1 MKRGGDRNGRD
12 KAAARQGIYIGGLI
26 GWFACMV
33 GGVAAVGALHGTGCF
48 RSQAPEKFCPRTALK
63 QARALQDR
71 AGENMTP
78 ETQREVLRLL
88 KTAAYAGLPEA
99 QYTLGLCLLQVHP
112 GADPAKAQAVD
123 FLQRAASAGHADAW
137 FELGRCRL
145 DGIGTAVDERA
156 ALRALRRADE
166 LGCPRA
172 AELLPRAER
181 KAACLTLPPQAMFDR
196 GRTLQARG
204 EAEEG
209 VQWLTEAADRGHA
222 RACYVLG
229 CCFNTGEG
237 VPQDTAQAVH
247 RWQRAAEAG
256 DADALY
262 ELGLCYYLG
271 RGTARDYARAEQCWA
286 AAAQKGQQAAAD
298 SLPSARAK
306 LALAPLSAEEL
317 LEQARAAVSAD
328 DYDTALPLLEEA
340 ADRGNPVGLTALG
353 RCRELGLGGAESPA
367 EAVHLYRA
375 AAEQQYPQALYRLGD
390 CYYNGYGGLPKDY
403 AAAARYWVAA
413 AEAGD
418 PLAQW
423 GLCLLLQDGL
433 GTSQDYAEAE
443 HRCRQAAQAG
453 LPEARA
459 HLPRIAG
466 LAKYAGMP
474 AADVLERGVSL
485 YKNGAWTEAL
495 ECFLYAAELPRAQ
508 YRAGVCYELGRGAA
522 ADDTAAV
529 AWYARAAAADF
540 PPAMNKYGIFLEKGR
555 GGLRRDAAAA
565 CTYYFAAADRNFAP
579 AQYNLALCYER
590 GLGVPRN
597 SFAASNWYR
606 RAAAGGHSKARYAAA
621 RVEPEATAPLPSSR
635 PGYTPPVSPPLYPY
649 DDGLLDD
656 DLGLFPEDG
665 IDY

>member
-1 MKRGGDRNGRD
+1 MKRGGDRNGGGST
-12 KAAARQGIYIGGLI
+12 AARQRIYIGGLLT
-26 GWFACMV
+26 WFACMV

-48 RSQAPEKFCPRTALK
+48 RPQTAEKFCPRTAMQ
-63 QARALQDR
+63 QARSLLDG
-71 AGENMTP
+71 AGDNMSP
-78 ETQREVLRLL
+78 ETHREVLRLL

-99 QYTLGLCLLQVHP
+99 QYTLGLRLLQEPP
-112 GADPAKAQAVD
+112 GTDPAQAQAVD

-137 FELGRCRL
+137 YELGRCCL

-166 LGCPRA
+166 LGCSRA
-172 AELLPRAER
+172 AVLLPRAER
-181 KAACLTLPPQAMFDR
+181 KAACLTLPPQSMFDR
-196 GRTLQARG
+196 ARTLQARG

-209 VQWLTEAADRGHA
+209 AQWLLEAAGRGHA

-229 CCFNTGEG
+229 CCCNTGEG
-237 VPQDTAQAVH
+237 LPQDAAQAVH
-247 RWQRAAEAG
+247 WWQRAAEAG

-262 ELGLCYYLG
+262 ELGLCYYQG

-286 AAAQKGQQAAAD
+286 AAEQKGQQAAAD
-298 SLPSARAK
+298 SLPAARAK
-306 LALAPLSAEEL
+306 LALAPLSDEEL

-340 ADRGNPVGLTALG
+340 AERGNPVGLTALG
-353 RCRELGLGGAESPA
+353 RCCELGLGGAEAPA
-367 EAVHLYRA
+367 EAVRLYRA

-403 AAAARYWVAA
+403 SAAARYWVSA

-433 GTSQDYAEAE
+433 GTSQDYTEAE
-443 HRCRQAAQAG
+443 YRCRQAAQAG

-474 AADVLERGVSL
+474 AEEVLERGVAL

-522 ADDTAAV
+522 ADDAAAV

-621 RVEPEATAPLPSSR
+621 RVEPEATAPLSSSR